1 MTDKVCPSCG
11 VVLCKTRSLS
21 DHRRFFALIKAAF
34 DQWPEAHSFQPD
46 SAEHL
51 RAWLTCKAGHR
62 NVTELHLPAEAT
74 GDMVRLFQFG
84 TECAIKA
91 AGGVGFVVPYRD
103 SLVVI
108 SPKSISWDTISQKE
122 FGPFRDAVSD
132 VIEAETGIKVGDLL
146 NEKAA

>member
-1 MTDKVCPSCG
+1 MNDKVCPSCG
-11 VVLCKTRSLS
+11 VILCKTRSLP

-34 DQWPEAHSFQPD
+34 EQWPESHSFQPD

-51 RAWLTCKAGHR
+51 RAYLTCKAGHR

-74 GDMVRLFQFG
+74 KDMQRLFQFG

-108 SPKSISWDTISQKE
+108 SPKSIGWDTISQKE

-132 VIEAETGIKVGDLL
+132 IIEAETGIKADDLL
-146 NEKAA
+146 RERAA